1 MSVCGDRKYWSEE
14 RLRLPSPCSDREAR
28 RRSDR
33 VLSGWGLDELSKEES
48 GRRNQ
53 ITVTNEKGEQIMDMH
68 GVRFNLLIMALTVNF
83 AMVFGCLFVIDSQL
97 KQLEQKLVAQSQPA
111 IEKGNK

>member
-1 MSVCGDRKYWSEE
+1 
-14 RLRLPSPCSDREAR
+14 
-28 RRSDR
+28 
-33 VLSGWGLDELSKEES
+33 
-48 GRRNQ
+48 
-53 ITVTNEKGEQIMDMH
+53 MDMH